1 MGFDVFDFFINNPL
15 TNALLLLYGLLGRN
29 FVLSILVLTVVI
41 KLITLPLTF
50 RQQVSSMKMAAMQP
64 KIKELQEKYKNE
76 PQKLMEEQRKLGFS
90 PLSGCLP
97 LLIQFPV
104 LIGLYN
110 AITRSLA
117 VTPLSLLDL
126 GKHVYGFLPNISSL
140 ASPIRPISSL
150 SCRSA
155 SFRFWSF

>member
-126 GKHVYGFLPNISSL
+126 YFNGG
-140 ASPIRPISSL
+140 IRF
-150 SCRSA
+150 C
-155 SFRFWSF
+155 

>member
-1 MGFDVFDFFINNPL
+1 MGFDVLDFFINNPL
-15 TNALLLLYGLLGRN
+15 TTALLMLSGLLGRN

-110 AITRSLA
+110 AITRN
-117 VTPLSLLDL
+117 VDDT
-126 GKHVYGFLPNISSL
+126 G
-140 ASPIRPISSL
+140 SPVSQP
-150 SCRSA
+150 
-155 SFRFWSF
+155 